1 MENADAAAHSLI
13 AFAVSHPPVP
23 IVPSPRRRDWM
34 DDASDHWP
42 NRCLPLLIAN
52 EAGWELR
59 NTHAFRVTWDGGE
72 RREAIRIE
80 YDREVPDP
88 EPVSSHF
95 GLGILTFRVPYL
107 FRTPPGWNL
116 LARGPANRPKD
127 GVSPLEGVVETDWT
141 CATFT
146 MNWKLTRAG
155 HPVGFDE
162 EEPFCM
168 IVPQRRGELET
179 FRPSTRRI
187 ESEPAIQRELAAFT
201 DSRERLQGQKL
212 LSPYS
217 RDLDRFKLA
226 WEGDYYRGR
235 RPDQEPA
242 PEHQT
247 RLDLAPFSAE
257 HS

>member
-1 MENADAAAHSLI
+1 MENVDAAAPSLI
-13 AFAVSHPPVP
+13 AFSVSQPPVP

-34 DDASDHWP
+34 DEASDHWP

-80 YDREVPDP
+80 YDGEVPDP

-95 GLGILTFRVPYL
+95 GLGIITFRVPYL
-107 FRTPPGWNL
+107 FRTPARWNL

-155 HPVGFDE
+155 HPVRFDE
-162 EEPFCM
+162 GEPFCM

-179 FRPSTRRI
+179 FRPSTCRI
-187 ESEPAIQRELAAFT
+187 ESEPEIQRELAAFT

-235 RPDQEPA
+235 RPTQEPV

-247 RLDLAPFSAE
+247 RLHLAPFSAE
-257 HS
+257 RS